1 MLTLPPNVQ
10 PTASQSTSSQQSPR
24 RDRYDLA
31 DVAVVIVAYNAEQTI
46 ASVLDRLPQT
56 FAEHVGAI
64 LVSDDG
70 SSDATTE
77 VARRWA
83 ATHPHVNL
91 TVVQQPINL
100 GYGGNQKFCY
110 RWALEHD
117 CSIAVMV
124 HGDGQYAPELVGS
137 IIAPLLRGG
146 ADAVFGSR
154 MLIPGGARK
163 GGMPMYKFVGN
174 RILTTVQNLC
184 AGLRLSEWHS
194 GYRAYNLHRLDV
206 AGLAKMSDGFDFDTE
221 IILSLAKRKRT
232 ITEVPIPTFY
242 GNEKCNVNGMRYA
255 VDVLGEV
262 IKFRAR
268 RNEPSVELMNAA

>member
-10 PTASQSTSSQQSPR
+10 PAASQPQ
-24 RDRYDLA
+24 RYHLS

-46 ASVLDRLPQT
+46 ASVLDRLPKT
-56 FAEHVGAI
+56 FAEHAGAI

-83 ATHPHVNL
+83 ATHPDVNV

-100 GYGGNQKFCY
+100 GYGGNQKYCY
-110 RWALEHD
+110 EWALERGF
-117 CSIAVMV
+117 SIAVMV

-137 IIAPLLRGG
+137 IVGPLLRGDT
-146 ADAVFGSR
+146 DAVFGSR
-154 MLIPGGARK
+154 MLTPGGARK

-194 GYRAYNLHRLDV
+194 GYRAYNLRRLDMV
-206 AGLAKMSDGFDFDTE
+206 ALGTMSDKFDFDTE
-221 IILSLAKRKRT
+221 IILNLAKRKQS
-232 ITEVPIPTFY
+232 ITEIAIPTFY
-242 GNEKCNVNGMRYA
+242 GDEKCNVNGMRYA

-268 RNEPSVELMNAA
+268 RTEPTVELLNAA

>member
-1 MLTLPPNVQ
+1 MSTLLPNV
-10 PTASQSTSSQQSPR
+10 SSAAHHTPR
-24 RDRYDLA
+24 VTRYDLA
-31 DVAVVIVAYNAEQTI
+31 DVAIVIVAYNAEQTI
-46 ASVLDRLPQT
+46 ASVLDRIPKT

-83 ATHPHVNL
+83 ATHPHVNVN
-91 TVVQQPINL
+91 VVQQPINL

-110 RWALEHD
+110 RWAFERSFLI
-117 CSIAVMV
+117 SVMV
-124 HGDGQYAPELVGS
+124 HGDGQYAPELVGA
-137 IIAPLLRGG
+137 IVGPLLQGQV
-146 ADAVFGSR
+146 DAVFGSR
-154 MLIPGGARK
+154 MLTPGGARK

-174 RILTTVQNLC
+174 RILTAVQNLC

-194 GYRAYNLHRLDV
+194 GYRAYNLQRLDLV
-206 AGLAKMSDGFDFDTE
+206 GLEKMSDGFDFDTE
-221 IILSLAKRKRT
+221 IILSLARRKQP

-242 GNEKCNVNGMRYA
+242 GDEICNVNGMRYA

-268 RNEPSVELMNAA
+268 RHVPAAELMNAA